1 MGFCK
6 HVSAYCHLRSI
17 GVSSGQSALLRSIG
31 VTSDQSALLRLIVS
45 PPVNRLSFL
54 SSLLLYVAKGSVS
67 SLQSPS
73 AYTFC
78 FGLCVLR
85 LTHSVSL
92 GAAFSSPTSSKYS
105 FEFSGGGGG
114 GKGRRFVKVLV
125 EFVVERCFTVSS
137 FLMHF
142 WFFGIG
148 SS

>member
-73 AYTFC
+73 ARRF
-78 FGLCVLR
+78 VSAI
-85 LTHSVSL
+85 SVSL

-125 EFVVERCFTVSS
+125 EFVVER
-137 FLMHF
+137 
-142 WFFGIG
+142 
-148 SS
+148 